1 MKKILMMGIVLMMT
15 SAFAFAQTGTCET
28 GKKACTEKCDK
39 PCCDKPCDKPCK
51 KDGKDAA
58 TSKKEKTSKKA

>member
-1 MKKILMMGIVLMMT
+1 MKKILIMGIALMMNT
-15 SAFAFAQTGTCET
+15 AFAFAQTTCDG

-39 PCCDKPCDKPCK
+39 PCCDKPCDKACK

-58 TSKKEKTSKKA
+58 SSKKEKTSKKA